1 MKLDLEP
8 SCVRTP
14 ALDCASL
21 PRDPCDAGLVR
32 TQDIFLAGQSKALTV
47 FVVVVVVVV
56 LFLI

>member
-47 FVVVVVVVV
+47 FLLLLLL
-56 LFLI
+56 LFCF